1 MKRTVHFSS
10 ILSTFVIAM
19 GATYPVMGGESETWS
34 GTLYRNGGYFGD
46 ANSDERLEGGQASA
60 KQPAEAM
67 VNTVTPKAASP
78 YIGTSFEYYVHRYRN
93 GGNYGDA
100 NSDEP
105 LEREAR

>member
-1 MKRTVHFSS
+1 MKRTVHVFS
-10 ILSTFVIAM
+10 ILSSFAMAM
-19 GATYPVMGGESETWS
+19 GATFPVMGGESETWS
-34 GTLYRNGGYFGD
+34 GTLYRNGGYYGD

-60 KQPAEAM
+60 TQPAGATANI
-67 VNTVTPKAASP
+67 VAPKAASP